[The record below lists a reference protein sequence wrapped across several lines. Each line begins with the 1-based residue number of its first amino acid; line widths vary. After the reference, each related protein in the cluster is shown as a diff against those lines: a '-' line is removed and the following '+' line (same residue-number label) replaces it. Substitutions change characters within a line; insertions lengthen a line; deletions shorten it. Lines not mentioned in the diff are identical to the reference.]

1 MASKTN
7 LLTEQSGSQTE
18 NELMVARGKA
28 EKGLWEGQVHT
39 AVFKT
44 DNWKRPTVE
53 HGELCSMLCA
63 RLDG

>member
-1 MASKTN
+1 
-7 LLTEQSGSQTE
+7 
-18 NELMVARGKA
+18 MVARGKA

-63 RLDG
+63 RLDGGHLGENEYTQMQG